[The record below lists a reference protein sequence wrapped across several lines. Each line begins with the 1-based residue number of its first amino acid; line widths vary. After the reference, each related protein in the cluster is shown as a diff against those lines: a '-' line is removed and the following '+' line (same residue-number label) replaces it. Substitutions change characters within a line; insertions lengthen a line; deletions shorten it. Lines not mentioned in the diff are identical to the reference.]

1 MTRASPDQVASPAAL
16 PDARVAALG
25 QAREDLLD
33 VLAAFRKSGGHPVRD
48 VIASGPQPFTWYQ
61 HYPPGDVDD
70 VPAGYAW
77 YYHAHEPGETR
88 SWHENG
94 HFHCYAYPALLAGA
108 PPLALPPEGDAEPEA
123 GLVHLLGI
131 SCSDRG
137 VPNRLFTLNRWATN
151 ERMYAANDLL
161 PLIDRFVIAPELPFP
176 LVGRWLSAMLRVLSP
191 QVTWLLHERDRVL
204 AEARARDPL
213 GYSEDRALEVVSTIA
228 FDIDAHLRSL
238 AG

>member
-1 MTRASPDQVASPAAL
+1 MTRASPDRVASPSFL
-16 PDARVAALG
+16 PEARIALG
-25 QAREDLLD
+25 QARADLLD
-33 VLAAFRKSGGHPVRD
+33 VIAAFKKGGGHPVRD
-48 VIASGPQPFTWYQ
+48 VIASGPQPFEWYQ

-88 SWHENG
+88 SWDENG

-108 PPLALPPEGDAEPEA
+108 TPLALPPEGEPERDI

-151 ERMYAANDLL
+151 ERMYSADDLL
-161 PLIDRFVIAPELPFP
+161 PLIDRFTIAPELPFP

-191 QVTWLLHERDRVL
+191 QVTWLMHERDRVL

-228 FDIDAHLRSL
+228 FDLGAHLRTL